1 MYLFKV
7 APQVGLEPTTSWLTV
22 TRSTDWAIG
31 EYIKENA
38 STTLSSQDVS
48 IQVFSALLS
57 LTSVFGMGTGG
68 SWALSAL
75 ANLFSLA

>member
-1 MYLFKV
+1 MSMNGS
-7 APQVGLEPTTSWLTV
+7 PSW
-22 TRSTDWAIG
+22 TRTNDIVINSHALYRLSYWGI
-31 EYIKENA
+31 YIKENA

-68 SWALSAL
+68 S
-75 ANLFSLA
+75 